1 MLLSILSDLLGKT
14 KYLLTRIRKVFPEN
28 TPKDGVPALV
38 ALVALFE
45 LSLES
50 GRQVQLE
57 FQPFFST
64 LRQAQLFARN
74 LSTEPL
80 GDILASYVKVKSG
93 NILLPLTSVLLIM
106 FQRVSQG
113 YAQGR
118 G

>member
-14 KYLLTRIRKVFPEN
+14 KYLLTRIRKIFPEN
-28 TPKDGVPALV
+28 TPKDGVP

-80 GDILASYVKVKSG
+80 GDILASYVKVKCG